1 MSGILKKT
9 RALVAALALL
19 WLSATAATAAP
30 AKNIILFIGDGMH
43 LQHEVAASNY
53 LFGADF
59 SLAWHYF
66 PYKNY
71 VTTWDE
77 STYNLYAVMQGK
89 PTFDPDNFNPIY
101 GYNLKKAGTE
111 PSPLSEDTEERLR
124 YLFPDYSRKTPPL
137 LRKGPATDSASAGT
151 ALSTGVKTERSRIA
165 WDFEGS
171 ENGKLKSI
179 SEIMRE
185 TNGASIGVVST
196 VPFSHATPA
205 SFSSHNKGRNNFYTG
220 FKNYSGLGIADEIL
234 TVTRPDVVIG
244 GGHPSLNNPKWET
257 TKGYISKGLYESAGS
272 SSEYVFVERRAG
284 EDGAALLYD
293 AAATAAAERKKL
305 FGLFGGADGSFEHPI
320 PRDEPGAPAIDRATH
335 ENPLLRDVVL
345 SALEILSSNENG
357 FFLLAEQGDIDWANH
372 ANNFSWMI
380 GAMWDL
386 NEAVRA
392 AVDFIDRPDNALDW
406 ENTLLIVTADH
417 ANSLM
422 RLNPEKK
429 LAPGDLP
436 EQKCVAALCEYPGGE
451 VFYSTSGHTNELVSV
466 YAKGAGVEIFT
477 KHEGSWY
484 PGTRLIDNTHI
495 FEVMNEAATGKAE
508 SSPAPAAK

>member
-1 MSGILKKT
+1 MKRTARIS
-9 RALVAALALL
+9 AALTAALL
-19 WLSATAATAAP
+19 WFAAAAWAAP

-43 LQHEVAASNY
+43 LQHEIAASNY
-53 LFGADF
+53 LFGEDF
-59 SLAWHYF
+59 SLAWHSF

-77 STYNLYAVMQGK
+77 STYNLYAVMQGR

-165 WDFEGS
+165 WNFEGS

-205 SFSSHNKGRNNFYTG
+205 AFSSHNKSRNNFYTG
-220 FKNYSGLGIADEIL
+220 FKSYSGLGIADEIL

-257 TKGYISKGLYESAGS
+257 TKGYISKGLYESAS
-272 SSEYVFVERRAG
+272 SSGEYVFVERRAG
-284 EDGAALLYD
+284 EDGAALLSA
-293 AAATAAAERKKL
+293 AAATAAAWRKKL
-305 FGLFGGADGSFEHPI
+305 FGLFGGADGSFEHPVPI
-320 PRDEPGAPAIDRATH
+320 DEPGAPAIERATD

-345 SALEILSSNENG
+345 SSLEILSSNENG

-372 ANNFSWMI
+372 ANDFSWMI

-392 AVDFIDRPDNALDW
+392 AVDFIERPDNALDW

-436 EQKCVAALCEYPGGE
+436 EQKCVAALCEYPGEE
-451 VFYSTSGHTNELVSV
+451 VFYSTGGHTNELVSV

-495 FEVMNEAATGKAE
+495 FKVMNEAAAGSE
-508 SSPAPAAK
+508 